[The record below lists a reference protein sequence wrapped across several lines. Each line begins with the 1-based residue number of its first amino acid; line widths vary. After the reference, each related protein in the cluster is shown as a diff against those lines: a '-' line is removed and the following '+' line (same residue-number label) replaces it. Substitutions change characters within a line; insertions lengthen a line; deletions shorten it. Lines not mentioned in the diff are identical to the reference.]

1 MPDSSFHGSYPPDD
15 VTFLLQ
21 PLAQA
26 ITVDVQEKERLIQS
40 GERHYSEMISPERQ
54 PSVAYMQLFERAWNS
69 NAERTAEDALRLA
82 IMLHQSRQ
90 GEITLVSLARAGTPF
105 GVILKRLLN
114 SLFQRQVAHYSISII
129 RDRGID
135 THALDLI
142 LQAHAPGSI
151 AFIDGWTGKGIIN
164 GELQQAIGRYNRT
177 HAVHID
183 PSLWVIADLAGVA
196 EYSASASDYLIPSSI
211 LNATIS
217 GLVSRSIMPSDSE
230 PHALHGCLYF
240 EQLKD
245 VDVSLRFVE
254 DLSSRAQRLFAERFG
269 HGAPPPL
276 PRQPM
281 DKAGRKT
288 QVDALMAR
296 LMQTHK
302 VSHINYIKP
311 GIGEST
317 RVLLRRAPGLL
328 LLSAQARDADIAH
341 LHRLAEDK
349 NVPVTTL
356 TDLFP
361 YQSIA
366 IIQDVRHDRT

>member
-1 MPDSSFHGSYPPDD
+1 MPSPSFHGSYPPDD

-21 PLAQA
+21 PLAHA
-26 ITVDVQEKERLIQS
+26 LTVDVQEKERLIQS

-54 PSVAYMQLFERAWNS
+54 PSAAYMQLFERAWNS
-69 NAERTAEDALRLA
+69 NAERTAQDALRLA
-82 IMLHQSRQ
+82 VMLHQSRQ

-105 GVILKRLLN
+105 GVILKRLLS

-135 THALDLI
+135 TRALDLI

-164 GELQQAIGRYNRT
+164 GELQRSISLYNAQHNT
-177 HAVHID
+177 DID

-217 GLVSRSIMPSDSE
+217 GLVSRSIMPADNS
-230 PHALHGCLYF
+230 PKTLHGCLYYQHL
-240 EQLKD
+240 EE
-245 VDVSLRFVE
+245 VDLSLRYVD
-254 DLSSRAQRLFAERFG
+254 DLYQRAQSLHQNE
-269 HGAPPPL
+269 PL
-276 PRQPM
+276 PPRAEETSRR
-281 DKAGRKT
+281 KAR
-288 QVDALMAR
+288 VDE
-296 LMQTHK
+296 LMQHLMRQHK

-311 GIGEST
+311 GLGEAT

-328 LLSAQARDADIAH
+328 LLSEHAKDADIAH
-341 LHRLAEDK
+341 LYALAEEK
-349 NVPVTTL
+349 NVPIIPMP
-356 TDLFP
+356 DLFP

-366 IIQDVRHDRT
+366 IIQDIHHGHA